1 MPAKNTIKAYTEHGH
16 YHIYN
21 RGVDKRDIFL
31 DDHDYQTFLS
41 LLKTYLSPPIKTDPL
56 PRSPFKSER
65 PYRIKRRNDMNL
77 QGEIQLLAYCLM
89 PNHFHLL
96 IRQNTS
102 HGIVKLM
109 RRVCTS
115 YATYFNT
122 KYERSGTLFEG
133 VYKAIL
139 ITEEPYFL
147 HLSRYI
153 HLNPVKTTKLG
164 LLSTSQSPVN
174 YPYSSYHWYLEPNP
188 PPWLNTSLILAYFQK
203 NTTKLPNHYTS
214 YSGFVEDYKLNFE
227 SFVENLT
234 LE

>member
-21 RGVDKRDIFL
+21 RGVDKRNIFL

-56 PRSPFKSER
+56 PLSPFKSER

-96 IRQNTS
+96 IRQNTTR
-102 HGIVKLM
+102 GMVKLM

-115 YATYFNT
+115 YVTYFNT

-203 NTTKLPNHYTS
+203 NTTKLPNHHTS
-214 YSGFVEDYKLNFE
+214 YSGFVEDYKLNFK

>member
-41 LLKTYLSPPIKTDPL
+41 LLKTYLSPPVKPDPS
-56 PRSPFKSER
+56 SPFKSGR
-65 PYRIKRRNDMNL
+65 PYRIRRRRDMNL
-77 QGEIQLLAYCLM
+77 RAEIQLLAYCLM

-96 IRQNTS
+96 IRQNTTR
-102 HGIVKLM
+102 GMVKLM

-115 YATYFNT
+115 YVTYFNT

-133 VYKAIL
+133 VYKAVL
-139 ITEEPYFL
+139 ITGEPYFL

-164 LLSTSQSPVN
+164 PLSTSQSPVN
-174 YPYSSYHWYLEPNP
+174 YPYSSYHWYLDPCP
-188 PPWLNTSLILAYFQK
+188 PQWLNTSLILAHFR
-203 NTTKLPNHYTS
+203 HTS
-214 YSGFVEDYKLNFE
+214 YSGFVEDYKLDSQ